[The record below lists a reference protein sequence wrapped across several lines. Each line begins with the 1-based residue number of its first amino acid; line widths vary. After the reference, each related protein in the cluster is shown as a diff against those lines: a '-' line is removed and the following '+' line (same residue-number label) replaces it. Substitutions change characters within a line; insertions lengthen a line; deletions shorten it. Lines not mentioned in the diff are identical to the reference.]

1 MNHPTLREEKENYE
15 LIVSL
20 SKFIDG
26 PCYSNEKC
34 MIKNWSLQKKTKVL
48 NFIVNQCSIPHMF
61 CLSVSILLYSLSLLS
76 FHVYLSKKLLS
87 FHVFFIFEIFG
98 HCNVLCNSGSS
109 NINYYD
115 LGLAEEHSHEQ
126 ESKTSTRDN
135 DIYHS
140 SADSLPTSTG
150 NANKKI
156 QY

>member
-1 MNHPTLREEKENYE
+1 MKTQINSFESSNLERRKENYE

-20 SKFIDG
+20 SKFFDS

-61 CLSVSILLYSLSLLS
+61 CLSVSILLYSQS
-76 FHVYLSKKLLS
+76 LLS

-115 LGLAEEHSHEQ
+115 LGLAE
-126 ESKTSTRDN
+126 
-135 DIYHS
+135 DIHI
-140 SADSLPTSTG
+140 
-150 NANKKI
+150 NKKVKHPQETTIFIIVRPTPCLRPQAMPTKNI